1 MSSAAE
7 EMVIPQ
13 KCSVP
18 VFAAPRPLARFLSV
32 KKAMLRTPYS
42 HITVKAVSRSDPMI
56 IIQPIRSAVF
66 NSNPRPVSQIKWR
79 NPPSMWYQSAQRDR
93 RNTRSPNQLV
103 ITHCTHSKAA
113 ALVDAAKSQAIN
125 NSVAAK
131 SALPVIRTNIEE
143 IEVI

>member
-1 MSSAAE
+1 
-7 EMVIPQ
+7 
-13 KCSVP
+13 
-18 VFAAPRPLARFLSV
+18 
-32 KKAMLRTPYS
+32 
-42 HITVKAVSRSDPMI
+42 
-56 IIQPIRSAVF
+56 
-66 NSNPRPVSQIKWR
+66 
-79 NPPSMWYQSAQRDR
+79 
-93 RNTRSPNQLV
+93 V